1 MTDEEFET
9 YLTGGI
15 DIKGQRITGRV
26 LLNNQ
31 HRLNNGTQ
39 ADSPFVVQ
47 INHGDE
53 LAIRFQADEGL
64 DARMARLDSAVERWL
79 TLRPSAPRS
88 EIPPRQEAA
97 G

>member
-26 LLNNQ
+26 LLANR
-31 HRLNNGTQ
+31 HRLTNGTQ

-53 LAIRFQADEGL
+53 LSIRFDLDESL
-64 DARMARLDSAVERWL
+64 EARMAKLDSTVERWL
-79 TLRPSAPRS
+79 TVRPSPPRS
-88 EIPPRQEAA
+88 EIPRSREAA

>member
-9 YLTGGI
+9 YLAGGI

-26 LLNNQ
+26 LLANR
-31 HRLNNGTQ
+31 HRLTNGTQ

-53 LAIRFQADEGL
+53 LSIRFDPDEDL
-64 DARMARLDSAVERWL
+64 EARMAKLDNAVLRWL
-79 TLRPSAPRS
+79 TIRPSPPRAEIPRS
-88 EIPPRQEAA
+88 PEAA